1 MLDKLSLT
9 NSVSCP
15 ELIGARVGPSMGTL
29 MPTSLPN
36 HALEAFV
43 TDLVAGRRR
52 ECFAHVDG
60 LLNAGVSLR
69 TLYDELFGAALH
81 EVGRRWEHGEVT
93 VAIEHVATA
102 ITEELLAHVFP
113 RATRLSR
120 LGRRAVVSCAADEFH
135 QLGGRIVADTL
146 EAAGWDVDFVPA
158 GAPLEELLATVE
170 RARPELI
177 ALSVSLRGNVPSLEK
192 SVRAARRAQ
201 PGALITVGGQG
212 LATDGPALVASW
224 GVPGVEL
231 VPSLEHLERRLAPG
245 AGP

>member
-1 MLDKLSLT
+1 MS
-9 NSVSCP
+9 
-15 ELIGARVGPSMGTL
+15 
-29 MPTSLPN
+29 TSLPD
-36 HALEAFV
+36 HTLEAFL

-69 TLYDELFGAALH
+69 TLYVELFGAALY
-81 EVGRRWEHGEVT
+81 EVGRRWECASSSSV
-93 VAIEHVATA
+93 IEHVATA

-158 GAPLEELLATVE
+158 GAPLEELLATLE
-170 RARPELI
+170 QARPELI
-177 ALSVSLRGNVPSLEK
+177 ALSVSLRDHVPSLEQ

-201 PGALITVGGQG
+201 PRALITVGGQG
-212 LATDGPALVASW
+212 LAADGAALVASW

-231 VPSLEHLERRLAPG
+231 VPSLEDLERRLAPG
-245 AGP
+245 VAP